1 MLCLAILFSRHIP
14 GVLAMLPS
22 ILALASAALI
32 VALCLQQVVIGQL
45 DVVWAIVA
53 FAALFT
59 ISWITG
65 WRPKPPFEEM
75 LKLTNIEAEES

>member
-1 MLCLAILFSRHIP
+1 
-14 GVLAMLPS
+14 MLPS
-22 ILALASAALI
+22 ILGLASAALI
-32 VALCLQQVVIGQL
+32 VAISLQQVVTGRLNFIW
-45 DVVWAIVA
+45 VIVA

-65 WRPKPPFEEM
+65 WRPKPPFDEM